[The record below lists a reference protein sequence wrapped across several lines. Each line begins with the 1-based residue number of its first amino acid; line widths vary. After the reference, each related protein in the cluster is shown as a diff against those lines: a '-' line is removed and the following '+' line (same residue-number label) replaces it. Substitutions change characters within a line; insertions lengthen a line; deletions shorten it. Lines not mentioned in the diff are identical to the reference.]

1 LAGYDGLEIDML
13 NVGCADAILVTKW
26 MNGVAHRILVD
37 GGNKSDYENTVKP
50 FLQGLN
56 VTTLDAIICSHPHD
70 DHASGLLELVKAR
83 DFIILSAYVHVPQ
96 WHVNM
101 SDVNT
106 ALIKARGTREAEVI
120 RKSLQT
126 ASDLV
131 TEIRKRNI
139 EPIEPFA
146 GTKIGDVYVVGPSKG
161 FYEELIQ
168 EFAQSDKIFG
178 VEKARDAYA
187 TKIATEELVARAF
200 ATEPEYGLLDNPED
214 TPENQSSTI
223 LWTQYLDDTYIF
235 TADAGAQA
243 LTKAKEAYKLSNC
256 YWMQIPHHGSRRNI
270 TKSLIEYFSPDV
282 AFVSAPGDTKHP
294 RKSVVGAFKEV
305 GANVFSTHYP
315 TPLSLKQHSGVVP
328 VRSGYKSA
336 TALWNMNS

>member
-1 LAGYDGLEIDML
+1 MYEGLEIDML
-13 NVGCADAILVTKW
+13 SVGCADAILVTRW
-26 MNGVAHRILVD
+26 TNGIAHRVLVD
-37 GGNKSDYENTVKP
+37 GGNKSDYDDTIKP

-56 VTTLDAIICSHPHD
+56 VTVLDAILCSHPHD
-70 DHASGLLELVKAR
+70 DHAGGLLELIKAR
-83 DFIILSAYVHVPQ
+83 DFKILSAYVHVPQ
-96 WHVNM
+96 WHVSM
-101 SDVNT
+101 TDVNA
-106 ALIKARGTREAEVI
+106 ALIKARGTREADVI

-139 EPIEPFA
+139 EPLEPFA
-146 GTKIGDVYVVGPSKG
+146 GIKIGDIYVVGPSKD

-178 VEKARDAYA
+178 VEKARQDYA
-187 TKIATEELVARAF
+187 SKVMAEDLMGAMFNKEA
-200 ATEPEYGLLDNPED
+200 EHGMLDNPED

-223 LWTQYLDDTYIF
+223 LWTKYGNDTYIF

-282 AFVSAPGDTKHP
+282 AFVSAPGDNKHP
-294 RKSVVGAFKEV
+294 RKSVVNAFKEV

-315 TPLSLKQHSGVVP
+315 TPLSLHQYAGTFP
-328 VRSGYKSA
+328 VRSGYGSA
-336 TALWNMNS
+336 TSLWNKKS